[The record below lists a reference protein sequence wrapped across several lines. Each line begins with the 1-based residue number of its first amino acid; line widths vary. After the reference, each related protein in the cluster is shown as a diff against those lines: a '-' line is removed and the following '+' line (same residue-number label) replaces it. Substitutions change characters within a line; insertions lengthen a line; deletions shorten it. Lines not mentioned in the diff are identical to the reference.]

1 MTNNYLLGID
11 IGTYE
16 SKGVLT
22 DPEGRIVGQATCA
35 HGLEMPK
42 PGWVEHDA
50 EKVWWHDFCYLIK
63 QLLDQTNIPAASIAA
78 VGCSGIGPD
87 LLPIDELGRPLR
99 PAILYGIDTRAT
111 AEISELETKFGSA
124 RIMQVSG
131 NSLSSQSVGPK
142 ILWLARHEPEVFRR
156 TRHILTATGY
166 LVYRLT
172 GKACI
177 DYYTAV
183 TFAPLFNVNT
193 LTWDKD
199 MCAGIV
205 DPDLLPAPAWTAQV
219 AGTITPAAAALTGL
233 RSGTPVIV
241 GTTDAAAEAISVGVA
256 WPGELMIMYGSTL
269 FLIHVTDRL
278 VVNPQLWT
286 GVYLFNGRWALAAGM
301 ATSGSLT
308 RWFRDEFSASEVK
321 AEAEGG
327 LNAYAALAAAA
338 AQVPPGSQGLIVLP
352 YFSGERTPINDPRA
366 RGVIAGL
373 TIAHSR
379 KHVYRAILEGVAYG
393 LAHNLEVIHETG
405 VTTARAVAVGGGTK
419 NDLWLQVV
427 SDVTGVEQVVPAQ
440 TIGAA
445 YGDAFLAGLGVGIL
459 GKPDEIKSWVKPS
472 RVIKPD
478 PVAQEIYARYY
489 REYRRGY
496 LMLKDQM
503 HNLADLGEGGGV

>member
-1 MTNNYLLGID
+1 MASGYLLGID

-16 SKGVLT
+16 SKGVLS
-22 DPEGRIVGQATCA
+22 DAAGNIVGHATLA
-35 HGLEMPK
+35 HGLDMPR
-42 PGWVEHDA
+42 PGWAEHDA
-50 EKVWWHDFCYLIK
+50 DKVWWHDFCFLTK
-63 QLLDQTNIPAASIAA
+63 RLLDQTKIPAASIAA

-87 LLPIDELGRPLR
+87 LLPIDEQGQPLR

-111 AEISELETKFGSA
+111 AEISELETRFGPE
-124 RIMQVSG
+124 RIAQVSG

-142 ILWLARHEPEVFRR
+142 ILWLARHEPEIFRR
-156 TRHILTATGY
+156 TRHLLTATGY

-193 LTWDKD
+193 LAWDKD

-219 AGTITPAAAALTGL
+219 AGAITPEAASVTGL

-278 VVNPQLWT
+278 VVDPHLWT
-286 GVYLFNGRWALAAGM
+286 GVYLFPGRWALAAGM
-301 ATSGSLT
+301 ATSGSIT
-308 RWFRDEFSASEVK
+308 RWFRDEFSAAERQ

-327 LNAYAALAAAA
+327 ANAYAALASEA
-338 AQVPPGSQGLIVLP
+338 AQVPPGSQGLVVLP
-352 YFSGERTPINDPRA
+352 YFSGERTPINDPQA

-373 TIAHSR
+373 TLAHGR
-379 KHVYRAILEGVAYG
+379 RHVYRAILEGVAYG

-405 VTTARAVAVGGGTK
+405 AATTRAVAVGGGTK
-419 NDLWLQVV
+419 NELWLQMV
-427 SDVTGVEQVVPAQ
+427 SDVTGVEQIVPAQ

-445 YGDAFLAGLGVGIL
+445 YGDAFLAALAIGMVS
-459 GKPDEIKSWVKPS
+459 KPDEIKTWVKPS
-472 RVIKPD
+472 RVIQPD
-478 PVAQEIYARYY
+478 PAVHDIYARYY
-489 REYRRGY
+489 REYRRLY
-496 LMLKDQM
+496 PVLKEQM
-503 HNLADLGEGGGV
+503 HALARLGEGGGV